1 MYIMSEKIILNNWK
15 TQMSAYEWRKNLRS
29 QNQNVGNLLDNI
41 IFTKAYKLNYS
52 GSGNTGGITPKQSK

>member
-1 MYIMSEKIILNNWK
+1 MF
-15 TQMSAYEWRKNLRS
+15 TFKNLRS

-52 GSGNTGGITPKQSK
+52 GSGNTGGIAPKQSK